1 MIVCTTIRELKEH
14 LAKRRLQAPEELVGI
29 VPTMG
34 FLHEGHASLMR
45 RARTE
50 CGYTVLTVFVNP
62 LQFGPGED
70 FDRYPRDEQRD
81 IALAE
86 ANGIDLVFMPSAAEM
101 YPVKPLTKVLV
112 SDVTDRLCGAS
123 RPGHF
128 DGVGTVVSKLFH
140 LVQPDR
146 AYFGMKDAQQIAVI
160 QRMVN
165 DLNFPVEIVPCDT
178 VREADGLA
186 MSSRNVY
193 LNEEERRQAVV
204 LSRTLSE
211 AKSWIRQPGIKS
223 GELSDLVRKAI
234 GRAPLAEI
242 DYAELLK
249 YPDLTEPEPDTDLS
263 RYPDTLILAL
273 AVKFGR
279 TRLIDNRLMEGY
291 GGESHV
297 QNDDEIEDSSGNRY
311 GSELEL
317 CGQYND

>member
-1 MIVCTTIRELKEH
+1 
-14 LAKRRLQAPEELVGI
+14 
-29 VPTMG
+29 
-34 FLHEGHASLMR
+34 
-45 RARTE
+45 
-50 CGYTVLTVFVNP
+50 
-62 LQFGPGED
+62 
-70 FDRYPRDEQRD
+70 
-81 IALAE
+81 
-86 ANGIDLVFMPSAAEM
+86 M
-101 YPVKPLTKVLV
+101 YPSKPLTKVLV
-112 SDVTDRLCGAS
+112 SNVTDRLCGAS

-165 DLNFPVEIVPCDT
+165 DLNFPVVIVPCDT

-211 AKSWIRQPGIKS
+211 AQRWVRQPGITS
-223 GELSDLVRKAI
+223 RELSALVKEAI

-249 YPDLTEPEPDTDLS
+249 YPDLTEPEPDADLS
-263 RYPDTLILAL
+263 RYPETLILAL

-279 TRLIDNRLMEGY
+279 TRLIDNRLLEGY

-297 QNDDEIEDSSGNRY
+297 QNDDEIEDSPGNRY